1 MIRITLEF
9 PTLAEARDFLNSAA
23 APAPLDIQF
32 SQVAKVIE
40 KPATATYAE
49 KTSILPM
56 ATKPVA
62 KELLDYADLDSKTA
76 EKAVE
81 TKKPAPT
88 PPAQET
94 QAAPAATATVSP
106 SESKVDY
113 KTLQAAVF
121 KLAGKSKPAV
131 MKFLADYGVKTAKDI
146 PEAKWAAA
154 LASADAALGEL

>member
-9 PTLAEARDFLNSAA
+9 PTLAEAQNFLNSAA

-40 KPATATYAE
+40 KPATAIYT
-49 KTSILPM
+49 
-56 ATKPVA
+56 
-62 KELLDYADLDSKTA
+62 

-106 SESKVDY
+106 SESTVDY

-131 MKFLADYGVKTAKDI
+131 MAFLASYGVKTAKDI